1 MVTPPFL
8 LHAPDGFFSTPVALA
23 MWAATIAVL
32 AISLRKAGE
41 DLDERAVPLM
51 GVMAAFIFAAQMFN
65 FQIPGGTSGHL
76 LGGVLA
82 GVLLGPWAGTIVM
95 ACVVGVQGLVFQD
108 GGLVAMGAN
117 IFNMGIVGTLGGFAL
132 YRIIAAAL
140 GGELKGRLPAAA
152 IAAWVSVEAAA
163 VLAAFQL
170 ALSDTTSLGAA
181 LVAMAGWH
189 ALIGIGEAVI
199 TVAALSFI
207 AASRADLL
215 EMRHMR
221 PSRPRTAL
229 SGELP

>member
-1 MVTPPFL
+1 MVNLPFL
-8 LHAPDGFFSTPVALA
+8 LHAPDGFFSTPVALG

-117 IFNMGIVGTLGGFAL
+117 IFNMGIVGTLGGYAL
-132 YRIIAAAL
+132 YRTIAAAL

-163 VLAAFQL
+163 ILVAFQL
-170 ALSDTTSLGAA
+170 ALSDTTSLATA

-189 ALIGIGEAVI
+189 ALIGIGEAFI
-199 TVAALSFI
+199 TVAAISFI

-215 EMRHMR
+215 HLRDLRTE
-221 PSRPRTAL
+221 RPRTAL

>member
-1 MVTPPFL
+1 
-8 LHAPDGFFSTPVALA
+8 
-23 MWAATIAVL
+23 
-32 AISLRKAGE
+32 
-41 DLDERAVPLM
+41 M

-108 GGLVAMGAN
+108 CGLVAMGAN